1 MTNEAEFTIRERP
14 VGTVTILDLKGKI
27 TESGDT
33 AALRNAIRGLLG
45 EGKRWIVLNLKAVS
59 EVDDG
64 GFSEM
69 VASYNA
75 CEAAQGALKLL
86 NMPDYFKDLL
96 SVTKFLT
103 VFQTFDNEDDVV
115 ASFN

>member
-1 MTNEAEFTIRERP
+1 MTNEAQLTIRERL
-14 VGTVTILDLKGKI
+14 VGSVTILDLKGRI
-27 TESGDT
+27 TESGGT

-45 EGKRWIVLNLKAVS
+45 EGKTSIVLDLRGVS
-59 EVDDG
+59 EVDAD

-69 VASYNA
+69 VASYKA

-103 VFQTFDNEDDVV
+103 VFQTFDNEDDAV